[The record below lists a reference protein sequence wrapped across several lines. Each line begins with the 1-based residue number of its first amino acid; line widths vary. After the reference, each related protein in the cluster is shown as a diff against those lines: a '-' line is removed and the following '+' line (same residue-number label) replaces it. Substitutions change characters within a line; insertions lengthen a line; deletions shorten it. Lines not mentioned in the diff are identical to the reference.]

1 VKKIGVLMDPIER
14 INIIKDSTF
23 SMMLAAQQQNWQ
35 IYYMEIGDLFV
46 DNGIAKANSA
56 PITVFENSEQW
67 FSKGNSE
74 DINLGD
80 LDAILMRK
88 DPPFD
93 MEFIAATYVLEMAEK
108 QGCLVVNKPQSLRDC
123 NEKMFINWFPQ
134 CTAPCICSSNKQKIE
149 QFWLKHEDIILKP
162 LNGMGGESIFR
173 VRKGDPNFSV
183 IWETLT
189 NNGQEMIMVQK
200 FIPEISSGDKRVL
213 LINGEPVPYAL
224 ARIPAEGETRGN
236 LAAGGSGVAQPIN
249 DRDRW
254 ICQQIAPTLR
264 EKGLIFVGIDIIG
277 DYLTE
282 INVTSPTCIQEIN
295 RAYKLD
301 IAGDLINAIKEKIN

>member
-14 INIIKDSTF
+14 ININKDSTF

-46 DNGIAKANSA
+46 ESGIAKANA
-56 PITVFENSEQW
+56 AIIHVEPNPKQW
-67 FSKGNSE
+67 FKKE
-74 DINLGD
+74 DYQDISLGD

-93 MEFIAATYVLEMAEK
+93 MEFIASTYVLEMAEK
-108 QGCLVVNKPQSLRDC
+108 QGCLVINKPQSLRDC

-134 CTAPCICSSNKQKIE
+134 CTTPCICTSNKQKIE
-149 QFWLKHEDIILKP
+149 QFWQQHHDIILKP

-173 VRKGDPNFSV
+173 VKKGDPNFSV

-189 NNGQEMIMVQK
+189 RNGQEMIMVQK

-213 LINGEPVPYAL
+213 LIDGEPVPFAL

-236 LAAGGSGVAQPIN
+236 LAAGGSGVAQPIT

-282 INVTSPTCIQEIN
+282 INVTSPTCIQELN
-295 RAYKLD
+295 KAFQLD
-301 IAGDLINAIKEKIN
+301 IAGDLITAITNKLN

>member
-35 IYYMEIGDLFV
+35 IYYMEMSDLFV
-46 DNGIAKANSA
+46 DCGTAKATA
-56 PITVFENSEQW
+56 AQITVEDNATNW
-67 FSKGNSE
+67 FKKE
-74 DINLGD
+74 PCQDIVLGE

-134 CTAPCICSSNKQKIE
+134 CTTPCICTSSKQKIE
-149 QFWLKHEDIILKP
+149 QFWQHHKDIILKP

-173 VRKGDPNFSV
+173 VKQGDPNFSV

-189 NNGQEMIMVQK
+189 RNGQEMIMVQK
-200 FIPEISSGDKRVL
+200 FIAEISSGDKRVL
-213 LINGEPVPYAL
+213 LIDGEPVPYAL

-236 LAAGGSGVAQPIN
+236 LAAGGRGVAQPITE
-249 DRDRW
+249 RDRW
-254 ICQQIAPTLR
+254 ICQQIGPTLR

-295 RAYKLD
+295 KAYDLD
-301 IAGDLINAIKEKIN
+301 IAGDLITAITQKLN